1 MKIRKSKWKK
11 LKKRVA
17 NLEKA
22 VQGQPINSDETRRMI
37 ENITHH
43 IQMYPATKRGNV
55 PKSAL

>member
-22 VQGQPINSDETRRMI
+22 VQGQPTNSDETRRMI
-37 ENITHH
+37 ENVTHH
-43 IQMYPATKRGNV
+43 IQTHPATKRG
-55 PKSAL
+55 